1 MQMAPIDENNRLE
14 ALQRYHILDTPPEF
28 AYDAITEIAA
38 QICECPVAV
47 IGFIDDKRDWLKA
60 KYGLPADFVECP
72 RDAVVCSTTIGM
84 NDILCIPDLSQDERF
99 NSLPIVAGEPYMRFY
114 CGMPLINAEGYALG
128 SLCVI
133 DFVPRELSP
142 SQREAVRRL
151 ALQTM
156 AQLELRHQLVQ
167 RNHLVE
173 ELSSTRT
180 ALASEKERSEALLH
194 SILPPGIAKELRD
207 NGRVVPRYFESV
219 SILFADFKGFT
230 RLTEGLEPA
239 RLIEQLDHNFRAFD
253 DIAEQNRLEAL
264 KTVGDAYMCAGGLPE
279 PNRTH
284 AIDACLCALQ
294 MQQFIA
300 KANEQRSRL
309 RLSPWLLRIGINTGS
324 VIAGVVGKRRFS
336 FDVWGDAVNMA
347 ERFEAT
353 AEPGTINIGPGT
365 AHHARHLFE
374 IGSLGSVEVKH
385 KGLTPVHVLKRIRP
399 EFSQNSDGS
408 RPNPQFWRS
417 AGAFLTEMKGGEA
430 DIDRGFHPAS

>member
-1 MQMAPIDENNRLE
+1 MPMQIVPMNEAGRLE
-14 ALQRYHILDTPPEF
+14 SLQQYGILDTPPEF

-47 IGFIDDKRDWLKA
+47 MGFIDDRRDWLKS

-72 RDAVVCSTTIGM
+72 RDAVVCSTTISM
-84 NDILCIPDLSQDERF
+84 NDILCVQDLSQDERF
-99 NSLPIVAGEPYMRFY
+99 QSLPIVAGEPYMRFY

-128 SLCVI
+128 TLCVL

-156 AQLELRHQLVQ
+156 AQLELRHQLRQ
-167 RNHLVE
+167 RDHLVE
-173 ELSSTRT
+173 ELSAARS
-180 ALASEKERSEALLH
+180 ALAAEKATSETLLH
-194 SILPPGIAKELRD
+194 TILPPGVAQELKIH
-207 NGRVVPRYFESV
+207 GRVTPRYYESV

-264 KTVGDAYMCAGGLPE
+264 KTVGDAYMGAGGLPE

-300 KANEQRSRL
+300 RANEQRSRL
-309 RLSPWLLRIGINTGS
+309 RLSPWLLRIGVNTGS
-324 VIAGVVGKRRFS
+324 VIAGVVGKRRVS
-336 FDVWGDAVNMA
+336 FDAWGDAVNMA

-365 AHHARHLFE
+365 AHHARHCFE
-374 IGSLGSVEVKH
+374 VEARGSVEVKH
-385 KGLTPVHVLKRIRP
+385 KGMTPVHVLKRIKP
-399 EFSQNSDGS
+399 EFSQNSEGT
-408 RPNPQFWRS
+408 RPNAEFWRA
-417 AGAFLTEMKGGEA
+417 AGASVG
-430 DIDRGFHPAS
+430 DV